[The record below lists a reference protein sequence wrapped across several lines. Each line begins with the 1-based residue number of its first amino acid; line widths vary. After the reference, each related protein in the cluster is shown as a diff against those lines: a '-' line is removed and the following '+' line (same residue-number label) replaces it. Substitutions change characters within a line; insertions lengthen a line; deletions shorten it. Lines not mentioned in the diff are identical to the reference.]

1 MDSLNKPRP
10 TIVDNS
16 EADLVLRAA
25 KGVEDARRE
34 LFERHREAA
43 YRAALR
49 ITGRHED
56 ALDAVQ
62 DGFIKAFDG
71 LGGFQQDSS
80 FKTWLLRIVSN
91 RALDLLRARRV
102 RLAASLDVDDD
113 SGGANAVALGQKLA
127 DDAADPPGAALER
140 GELADRL
147 RAALEQLPP
156 EQRAVFALAAEGEHT
171 YAEIAAVLGIPVG
184 TVMSRLFHA
193 RRKLSEMLADLAPRG
208 AATSE

>member
-1 MDSLNKPRP
+1 MVR
-10 TIVDNS
+10 
-16 EADLVLRAA
+16 RAA

-43 YRAALR
+43 FRAALR

-71 LGGFQQDSS
+71 LGGFQQDAS

-102 RLAASLDVDDD
+102 RLAASLDLDEGA
-113 SGGANAVALGQKLA
+113 GGGDVRALGQNLA
-127 DDAADPPGAALER
+127 DDAADPPGQGLER
-140 GELADRL
+140 AELGARL
-147 RAALEQLPP
+147 RTALEQLPP
-156 EQRAVFALAAEGEHT
+156 EQRAVFALAAEGEHS
-171 YAEIAAVLGIPVG
+171 YAEIAAALGIPVG

-208 AATSE
+208 AARNSE

>member
-1 MDSLNKPRP
+1 MNNPRP
-10 TIVDNS
+10 TNVDNS
-16 EADLVLRAA
+16 EADLIRRAA
-25 KGVEDARRE
+25 KGVEGARRV
-34 LFERHREAA
+34 LFERYREAA
-43 YRAALR
+43 FRTALR

-71 LGGFQQDSS
+71 LGGFQQDAS

-102 RLAASLDVDDD
+102 RIAASLDQDDA
-113 SGGANAVALGQKLA
+113 GGDGQALGQVLA
-127 DDAADPPGAALER
+127 ADAADPPGAALER
-140 GELADRL
+140 AELGARL
-147 RAALEQLPP
+147 RAALERLSP
-156 EQRAVFALAAEGEHT
+156 EQRAVFALAAEGEHS

-193 RRKLSEMLADLAPRG
+193 RRKLSEQLADLAPRERRS
-208 AATSE
+208 AAGE

>member
-1 MDSLNKPRP
+1 MVR
-10 TIVDNS
+10 
-16 EADLVLRAA
+16 RAA

-43 YRAALR
+43 FRTALR

-62 DGFIKAFDG
+62 DGYIKAFDG
-71 LGGFQQDSS
+71 LGGFQQDAS

-102 RLAASLDVDDD
+102 RVAASLDIDD
-113 SGGANAVALGQKLA
+113 SAGGEGDGRALGPQLA
-127 DDAADPPGAALER
+127 DETIDPPGSGLER
-140 GELADRL
+140 GELAGRL

-156 EQRAVFALAAEGEHT
+156 DQRAVFALAAEGEHS

-193 RRKLSEMLADLAPRG
+193 RRKLSEQLADLAPRG
-208 AATSE
+208 RRAANSEETTRD